1 MVAAIGLQQIDLAYY
16 QLIAM
21 RRKAPKS
28 PGFDDKGWTSV
39 DFFAC
44 ARRWFGGSSAKRLVA
59 FRWRGRSNSE
69 GGNMRTLAV
78 AAVLAAFAATV
89 ALAHAEEPLVGIV
102 SISATEANNARY
114 ISGAQDAAKTIGWNV
129 SVIDAAGNAD
139 QANAAIQNFAQ
150 RGAAAI
156 VDMVFPYSSIGAGL
170 DAAKTA
176 KIPVV
181 TWGGGIGGGV
191 AATNGS
197 GGPMV
202 IPVNDLMIK
211 AMNGKGSVLALTY
224 HTGEVCRNREVELDK
239 ALAEHP
245 DIKVTKNEVRIPGYF
260 EDGAQYAN
268 AWLASHPAGKENLA
282 IWGCWDDPAIG
293 AIGSL
298 RAQNRDDVKVYG
310 VNGNAQAL
318 ENIKK
323 GFMTATAWQDSYTE
337 GHNMITLLPEIVKAG
352 ASWTQKAVEVPA
364 VLVTKDTIDKFLADH
379 PSALK

>member
-1 MVAAIGLQQIDLAYY
+1 MKLAAIG
-16 QLIAM
+16 
-21 RRKAPKS
+21 
-28 PGFDDKGWTSV
+28 
-39 DFFAC
+39 
-44 ARRWFGGSSAKRLVA
+44 VA
-59 FRWRGRSNSE
+59 F
-69 GGNMRTLAV
+69 
-78 AAVLAAFAATV
+78 AFAALSS
-89 ALAHAEEPLVGIV
+89 AAMAEQPLVGIV

-114 ISGAQDAAKTIGWNV
+114 IAGAQAAAKDIGWQV

-170 DAAKTA
+170 DAAKRA

-181 TWGGGIGGGV
+181 TWGGGLGGGV

-202 IPVNDLMIK
+202 VPVNELMLK
-211 AMNGKGSVLALTY
+211 TMDGKGSVLALTY

-239 ALAEHP
+239 ALDNHP
-245 DIKVTKNEVRIPGYF
+245 DTKMTKNEVRIPGYF

-268 AWLASHPAGKENLA
+268 AWLASHPAGKESLA

-293 AIGSL
+293 AISSL
-298 RAQNRDDVKVYG
+298 RAQDRKDVKVYG

-337 GHNMITLLPEIVKAG
+337 GHNMITLLPDIVKAG
-352 ASWTQKAVEVPA
+352 ADWTPKAVEVPA
-364 VLVTKDTIDKFLADH
+364 VLVTSDTIEKFLAEH
-379 PSALK
+379 PAALQ

>member
-1 MVAAIGLQQIDLAYY
+1 MKWIVIGAALVAAAGVV
-16 QLIAM
+16 
-21 RRKAPKS
+21 P
-28 PGFDDKGWTSV
+28 
-39 DFFAC
+39 
-44 ARRWFGGSSAKRLVA
+44 
-59 FRWRGRSNSE
+59 
-69 GGNMRTLAV
+69 
-78 AAVLAAFAATV
+78 
-89 ALAHAEEPLVGIV
+89 ALADTPLVGIV

-114 ISGAQDAAKTIGWNV
+114 IVGAKAAAKEIGWDV
-129 SVIDAAGNAD
+129 SVIDAAGSAD

-150 RGAAAI
+150 RGSAAI

-170 DAAKTA
+170 QAAKSA
-176 KIPVV
+176 NIPVV
-181 TWGGGIGGGV
+181 TWGGGLGSSV

-202 IPVNDLMIK
+202 VPVDELMLK
-211 AMNGKGSVLALTY
+211 AMSGKGSILALTY

-239 ALAEHP
+239 ALAANP

-268 AWLASHPAGKENLA
+268 AWLASHPAGQENLA

-298 RAQNRDDVKVYG
+298 RAQGRDDVKVYG

-318 ENIKK
+318 ENIKN

-337 GHNMITLLPEIVKAG
+337 GYNMIKLLPEIRKAG
-352 ASWTQKAVEVPA
+352 ADWKPKAVEVPA
-364 VLVTKDTIDKFLADH
+364 VLVTKDTIDDFIAKH
-379 PSALK
+379 PDAMK